1 MHSIRAK
8 KHPQTIPTCSRRRK
22 YSPRFPLPVARACS
36 AARRRWLSVKST
48 AIFDFEP
55 CRLVY
60 LGFDSTSNL
69 LVRAFEG
76 VGKHKR
82 NSLLPGIDRADWVT
96 GAPLVGHL
104 SSVSFT
110 SGREIVSS
118 LEPMHWS
125 QKSQQELIRGIQRRH
140 DFPLLVLARLG

>member
-1 MHSIRAK
+1 M
-8 KHPQTIPTCSRRRK
+8 PLRR
-22 YSPRFPLPVARACS
+22 
-36 AARRRWLSVKST
+36 
-48 AIFDFEP
+48 
-55 CRLVY
+55 VY
-60 LGFDSTSNL
+60 LGFDSTSIL

-82 NSLLPGIDRADWVT
+82 NSLPPGIDRADWVT

-118 LEPMHWS
+118 LEPMHWES
-125 QKSQQELIRGIQRRH
+125 EVTARINQR
-140 DFPLLVLARLG
+140 DPKTT

>member
-1 MHSIRAK
+1 MRGFEF
-8 KHPQTIPTCSRRRK
+8 Q
-22 YSPRFPLPVARACS
+22 ARN
-36 AARRRWLSVKST
+36 
-48 AIFDFEP
+48 
-55 CRLVY
+55 Y
-60 LGFDSTSNL
+60 LGFDSTSIL

-82 NSLLPGIDRADWVT
+82 NSLPPGIDRADWVT

>member
-1 MHSIRAK
+1 M
-8 KHPQTIPTCSRRRK
+8 PLRR
-22 YSPRFPLPVARACS
+22 
-36 AARRRWLSVKST
+36 
-48 AIFDFEP
+48 
-55 CRLVY
+55 VY
-60 LGFDSTSNL
+60 LGFDSTSIL

-82 NSLLPGIDRADWVT
+82 NSLPPGIPGIDRADWVT
-96 GAPLVGHL
+96 GATLVGHL